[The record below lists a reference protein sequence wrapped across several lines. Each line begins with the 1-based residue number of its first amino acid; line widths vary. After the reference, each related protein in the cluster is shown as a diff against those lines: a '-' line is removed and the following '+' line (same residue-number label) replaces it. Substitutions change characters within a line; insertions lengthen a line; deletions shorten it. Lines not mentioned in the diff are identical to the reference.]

1 MRQQNNI
8 SRKKKNA
15 EDLDAAKKSIA
26 AYCGIGGD
34 YSALEL
40 IVIFAAKEGLTVR
53 GDIHPHQQIKK
64 FVRIIKSK
72 EAAPKL
78 KVRTLKDF
86 YSSRAWKI
94 LRYQAFEKHGN
105 KCQCCGTSPSLGA
118 VLHVDHIKP
127 KSTHSHLALDL
138 NNLQILC
145 SDCNIGK
152 INQFDTD
159 WRNEIEHDEA
169 LADCL
174 VNVRMP

>member
-1 MRQQNNI
+1 MQSKRQAKLERQANNI
-8 SRKKKNA
+8 LRRAKNSDQLEKDKKA
-15 EDLDAAKKSIA
+15 IA
-26 AYCGIGGD
+26 LHCGIGGD

-64 FVRIIKSK
+64 FARIIKNK

-127 KSTHSHLALDL
+127 KSTHPHLALDL

-152 INQFDTD
+152 INQFDT
-159 WRNEIEHDEA
+159 
-169 LADCL
+169 
-174 VNVRMP
+174 V